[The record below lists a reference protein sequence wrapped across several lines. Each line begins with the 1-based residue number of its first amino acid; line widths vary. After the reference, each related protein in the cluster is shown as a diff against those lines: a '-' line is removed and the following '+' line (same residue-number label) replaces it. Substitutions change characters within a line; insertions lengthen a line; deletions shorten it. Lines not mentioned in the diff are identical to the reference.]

1 MRATE
6 PFLISADEPNAVKN
20 SEQAHMLSNP
30 EKWVDHHGDYLFRYA
45 LLRLRNK
52 QLAEEVVQETFLA
65 ALQSRNKF
73 AGQSSERTWLIGI
86 LKHKVIDHFRKTSK
100 EVPLEDPGTLGFE
113 SEEPFRRTGEWVG
126 HWAEK
131 AAPLDWQADAIKL
144 LEQKEFREVLNQCL
158 SSLPPRLAQ
167 VFVLREIEE
176 MSAGEICQTLNITEA
191 NLWVM
196 LHRSRMQL
204 RRSLEVNYFRPKA
217 EQRKAIN

>member
-1 MRATE
+1 MMKSTE
-6 PFLISADEPNAVKN
+6 ILISGSEPPVVKN
-20 SEQAHMLSNP
+20 PEQAHMLSNP
-30 EKWVDHHGDYLFRYA
+30 ESWVDDHGDYLFGYA

-52 QLAEEVVQETFLA
+52 QVAEEVVQETFLA
-65 ALQSRNKF
+65 ALQARDKF

-86 LKHKVIDHFRKTSK
+86 LKHKVIDYFRKTSR
-100 EVPLEDPGTLGFE
+100 EVPLEESSSAGSE
-113 SEEPFRRTGEWVG
+113 SEDPFRRTGEWVG
-126 HWAEK
+126 HWTEK

-176 MSAGEICQTLNITEA
+176 MSTGDICQTLNITEA

-204 RRSLEVNYFRPKA
+204 RRSLEVKYFRPKA
-217 EQRKAIN
+217 EQQKVN